1 MSNPDDPNTGGGE
14 RAEDISDDIAKRY
27 DPERLLRMVSKR
39 AGRGESLDHSIRNKY
54 EKKFGVDLGHVR
66 LFTGEFAEEF
76 NKQRNAH
83 AVTIGSTGIILMGGS
98 AEKGMANASGQ
109 ALLAHELTHVAQQKR
124 GLHRQ
129 ATYQGATPFTE
140 EHEQEADAV
149 EQEVEAGDDGRA
161 ATTSAANAGTAKL
174 QAAEL
179 MKKAL
184 EDIKERVLEMAAD
197 AARTQ
202 MVRGGRARRA

>member
-1 MSNPDDPNTGGGE
+1 MSEPEDPATATEG
-14 RAEDISDDIAKRY
+14 RAEDISDEVAKKY

-39 AGRGESLDHSIRNKY
+39 AGRGESLDHSIRSKY

-98 AEKGMANASGQ
+98 AEKSMASSSGQ

-140 EHEQEADAV
+140 EHELEAEAV
-149 EQEVEAGDDGRA
+149 EQEVAAGGDGRA
-161 ATTSAANAGTAKL
+161 ETTAAANAGSAKL
-174 QAAEL
+174 AAEQL
-179 MKKAL
+179 MKEAL
-184 EDIKERVLEMAAD
+184 EKIKERVLEMAAD

-202 MVRGGRARRA
+202 MFRGGRARRA